1 MNRLIN
7 YLESTLEDLDE
18 ALEQLETKAEELEQL
33 KQTGGSLEQL
43 TSLEEQLL
51 EDALAIRYLL
61 HKCNSVLD
69 GDFEMVD
76 LLKQ

>member
-1 MNRLIN
+1 MNGLIN

-18 ALEQLETKAEELEQL
+18 ALEQLEAEAEELEQL
-33 KQTGGSLEQL
+33 KRTGGTLEQL
-43 TSLEEQLL
+43 TNMEEDLL
-51 EDALAIRYLL
+51 EKALAIRYLV
-61 HKCNSVLD
+61 HKCNSVLE